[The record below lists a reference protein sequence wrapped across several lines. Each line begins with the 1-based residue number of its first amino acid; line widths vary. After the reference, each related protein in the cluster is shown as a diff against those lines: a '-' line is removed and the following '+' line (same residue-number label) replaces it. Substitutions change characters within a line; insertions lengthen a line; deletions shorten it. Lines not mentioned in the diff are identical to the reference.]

1 MDADELRS
9 AILARFLVPE
19 ALRDIERTEKEKDDC
34 NTPACHLEVK
44 ENTSAFIE
52 EETSTVI
59 EEDDQCSS
67 ESSDAAAVLGSEE
80 GGDATEAS
88 AREVATG
95 DAPQADA
102 LGNFFKAPK
111 RKKVSGNV
119 YKDNRKALAASRQAI
134 RLASVGLSQSRAS
147 SPEDGSEEENIAEA
161 VSAEAQN
168 TTYSAVEESS
178 SEDLGL
184 VIAISAVDAACRAL
198 EQRQLCPGT
207 DACDAIS
214 FDAAWKMALND
225 SLTQARALSPI
236 VERVLDQIPRSMCN
250 DIGELAYVKEAD
262 VHVLRTW
269 LLEGQTRTLASW
281 GVV

>member
-1 MDADELRS
+1 M
-9 AILARFLVPE
+9 
-19 ALRDIERTEKEKDDC
+19 
-34 NTPACHLEVK
+34 
-44 ENTSAFIE
+44 
-52 EETSTVI
+52 
-59 EEDDQCSS
+59 
-67 ESSDAAAVLGSEE
+67 
-80 GGDATEAS
+80 
-88 AREVATG
+88 ATG
-95 DAPQADA
+95 DAPQLDA
-102 LGNFFKAPK
+102 LGSFFKAPK
-111 RKKVSGNV
+111 RKKVLTA
-119 YKDNRKALAASRQAI
+119 KDRCKALAASRQAI
-134 RLASVGLSQSRAS
+134 RAATKQKAALSFQKVQQCFTVGLLHTVGLSQSRAS
-147 SPEDGSEEENIAEA
+147 SSEDWSETENITETA
-161 VSAEAQN
+161 SAEN
-168 TTYSAVEESS
+168 TTYNAVEESS

-184 VIAISAVDAACRAL
+184 VIAISAVDEACRAL

-207 DACDAIS
+207 DACDTIS